1 MKAKGQRRTGGRR
14 LPTGGFHPI
23 DVHVGGRVRE
33 RRVEL
38 TMSQQRLA
46 QDIGVTFQQVQKY
59 ERGANRIGGS
69 RLFRIARVLS
79 VPVAH
84 FFEGMDAK
92 ATAGAPKPAAR
103 RAASATTLD
112 PTLDRETQ
120 ALVRAYYTITDR
132 KVRKRVFE
140 MAKALANFSEA
151 H

>member
-1 MKAKGQRRTGGRR
+1 M
-14 LPTGGFHPI
+14 
-23 DVHVGGRVRE
+23 
-33 RRVEL
+33 
-38 TMSQQRLA
+38 
-46 QDIGVTFQQVQKY
+46 
-59 ERGANRIGGS
+59 
-69 RLFRIARVLS
+69 LS

-151 H
+151 N

>member
-1 MKAKGQRRTGGRR
+1 MKAKGQRRTVGRR

-38 TMSQQRLA
+38 SMSQQRLA

-112 PTLDRETQ
+112 RETQ

-140 MAKALANFSEA
+140 MAKARANFSEA
-151 H
+151 N